1 MKIFKILALSSMI
14 LIGNGCNAQTGEG
27 DKAISMLKEFY
38 IAHSFIWSIPP
49 SSISPNDFDKKLDSL
64 TGKYCTPQLRKE
76 AKEYLQDGHD
86 LLTDD
91 WGISKESLT
100 SMKITKESTQENTYV
115 VSYIV
120 DSYPVAPDKPVKKQ
134 VTLHVT
140 VVKEGEIYSIA
151 SVK

>member
-1 MKIFKILALSSMI
+1 MI
-14 LIGNGCNAQTGEG
+14 LIGSSGCNGQTNVN
-27 DKAISMLKEFY
+27 DKQAISMLKKFY
-38 IAHSFIWSIPP
+38 TAYSNVSLRIEDLH
-49 SSISPNDFDKKLDSL
+49 KVDSL
-64 TGKYCTPQLRKE
+64 QEKYCTPQLRKE

-100 SMKITKESTQENTYV
+100 SMKIIKEPTKENIYV

-134 VTLHVT
+134 VNLYIT
-140 VVKEGEIYSIA
+140 VVKEVESYKIA